1 MRNIEA
7 ILLKYFNGNVT
18 VEEEVFLE
26 DWISNNQQEYV
37 DAVKV
42 HFSTLESKQLIDSD
56 LACQKFIEKINEV
69 KVVPITKPRLVS
81 RILKYAAVF
90 VGLAASSVLLYQNV
104 YKQDS
109 MFPGTKS
116 VVYDKAT
123 LVLADGTEV
132 VLEDR
137 QNEEIKSEAGV
148 KVVNKNKVLRFST
161 VSNTAHT
168 DPSEVTYNT
177 LHVPNGGMYQIEL
190 PDGTTVWL
198 NSATSLQF
206 PTQFVGKERVVSV
219 DGEAY
224 FEVQKDKK
232 KPFIV
237 KTPTADITVLGTHFN
252 VSSYSDDDFFA
263 ATLLEGSVRLSASNQ
278 GIANVVLKP
287 GQKGS
292 LVKGENSPIAVNEVD
307 AYQEIAWKDGKFFF
321 EKEKL
326 GTITTKLG
334 RWYNV
339 DFRFEDQSV
348 ANYIFTGVA
357 KKEQPI
363 EYLLDIIS
371 KTSNMKFEIVKM
383 PKTNRKLIKIRKK
396 K

>member
-1 MRNIEA
+1 
-7 ILLKYFNGNVT
+7 
-18 VEEEVFLE
+18 
-26 DWISNNQQEYV
+26 
-37 DAVKV
+37 
-42 HFSTLESKQLIDSD
+42 
-56 LACQKFIEKINEV
+56 
-69 KVVPITKPRLVS
+69 
-81 RILKYAAVF
+81 
-90 VGLAASSVLLYQNV
+90 
-104 YKQDS
+104 
-109 MFPGTKS
+109 
-116 VVYDKAT
+116 
-123 LVLADGTEV
+123 
-132 VLEDR
+132 
-137 QNEEIKSEAGV
+137 
-148 KVVNKNKVLRFST
+148 
-161 VSNTAHT
+161 
-168 DPSEVTYNT
+168 
-177 LHVPNGGMYQIEL
+177 
-190 PDGTTVWL
+190 
-198 NSATSLQF
+198 
-206 PTQFVGKERVVSV
+206 
-219 DGEAY
+219 
-224 FEVQKDKK
+224 
-232 KPFIV
+232 
-237 KTPTADITVLGTHFN
+237 
-252 VSSYSDDDFFA
+252 
-263 ATLLEGSVRLSASNQ
+263 LSASNQ

-383 PKTNRKLIKIRKK
+383 PKTNRKLINIRKK